1 MDTKVIHPMMLVIN
15 ASPRRLGVAAFPRL
29 NNFASLQQLGAVV
42 TFLMLNNFA
51 SSRRLG
57 VAAFLTLLMRNN
69 FASPQRLGVAAFPR
83 LNNLIHD
90 DNDDATDTN
99 GGSLLTIGHWEGRRS
114 RVRSSERRR

>member
-29 NNFASLQQLGAVV
+29 D
-42 TFLMLNNFA
+42 
-51 SSRRLG
+51 
-57 VAAFLTLLMRNN
+57 N

-83 LNNLIHD
+83 LNNLTHD
-90 DNDDATDTN
+90 DDDDATDAN

-114 RVRSSERRR
+114 RVRSRERRR